1 VSQLVG
7 HEPIAG
13 IYDLLI
19 LPSLFSLLPHYI
31 SSLSQHILHLI
42 ILLFELKLQK
52 GGRGNDDSG
61 NEESG

>member
-1 VSQLVG
+1 
-7 HEPIAG
+7 
-13 IYDLLI
+13 LI
-19 LPSLFSLLPHYI
+19 LPSLFSLPIITFSLLPHYI

-42 ILLFELKLQK
+42 ILLFELKHQN